1 MNESNKT
8 ASTGKP
14 TLWVLLSHLERPDI
28 AFAISTLAWMAE
40 ESGALLECYLHAR
53 RDGRLFARTG
63 STVLGGHHHQQ
74 FNYLCAAFDVRP
86 IVLGSAPL
94 WTSTLDVF
102 GLEPLARADDLP
114 GLYDAILCCTDA
126 TAPDAVLL
134 GPDAP
139 HQVDGQQIDT
149 RPYLFPEIHF
159 RRALGLSVSDIDGL
173 ADRQTAWGH
182 LPVLDVALTSA
193 QRNALRQ
200 SDVKSTPVEDE
211 EFDGYA
217 RFTVRTAER
226 WKKHAR
232 AVAFGDPA
240 AILSQLPRLCREKRV
255 AVYAPT
261 VRMAPAD
268 VKVSE
273 YTEATSAVVHQV
285 ADLAEQLGDRRI
297 IGRQTCDGD
306 ILTWSRRGVAIEIID
321 PNRPAFPVV
330 ATREHRWAQSEV
342 PFDADEPD
350 DAELER
356 WADEGKI
363 LTSLVWHSGEPAHNE
378 AMLNLFDLAAR
389 TGVKMGMG
397 VLLSRY
403 RTCPQQW
410 EMLSVPREAG
420 GVRGLIE
427 PLLHCGGMGI
437 LAEAQCPPDLLAEHC
452 FRALEGIEKIA
463 GPSGRPRGYYAF
475 LDTDLQTLTKPSPG
489 AWDAIASTRLQYVI
503 SSMSP
508 GRNRLLHHD
517 GNFVVINQT
526 SRSICPA
533 SPFVRV
539 TTVEDF
545 TEYAP
550 KTRPGW
556 LIGALDAPV
565 VAFDSYIW
573 RHGRRFLDIVEFLAG
588 NDAFVN
594 VLPCTIARYARILE
608 RKKFLPSRSGPE
620 AWSLS

>member
-1 MNESNKT
+1 MSRP
-8 ASTGKP
+8 A
-14 TLWVLLSHLERPDI
+14 LWMLISHLDRPDV
-28 AFAISTLAWMAE
+28 AFAMPTLAWMAE
-40 ESGALLECYLHAR
+40 EQQALFECYLHAQ

-86 IVLGSAPL
+86 IVLGSASL
-94 WTSTLDVF
+94 WASTLDVF
-102 GLEPLARADDLP
+102 GLEPIAKADDLP
-114 GLYDAILCCTDA
+114 GLYDAILRRTDG
-126 TAPDAVLL
+126 TGPDAVLL
-134 GPDAP
+134 GPDTP

-149 RPYLFPEIHF
+149 RPYLFPEIYF
-159 RRALGLSVSDIDGL
+159 RRALGLSVSNIDRL

-193 QRNALRQ
+193 QRDAVRQ
-200 SDVKSTPVEDE
+200 SGVKSTPVEE
-211 EFDGYA
+211 EELDGYA
-217 RFTVRTAER
+217 RFTMRTAER

-261 VRMAPAD
+261 VRMTPAE

-273 YTEATSAVVHQV
+273 YTEASSAIVHQV
-285 ADLAEQLGDRRI
+285 ADLAEQLGDCKI

-306 ILTWSRRGVAIEIID
+306 ILAWSRRGVAIEIID

-330 ATREHRWAQSEV
+330 AEREHRWAQIEV

-350 DAELER
+350 DDTLER
-356 WADEGKI
+356 WANEGKI

-410 EMLSVPREAG
+410 EMLSVPPEDG

-437 LAEAQCPPDLLAEHC
+437 LAEADCPPDRLAEHC
-452 FRALEGIEKIA
+452 RRSLDGIRDIA
-463 GPSGRPRGYYAF
+463 GPAGTPRGYYAF
-475 LDTDLQTLTKPSPG
+475 LDTDLETLQRPSPQ
-489 AWDAIASTRLQYVI
+489 AWNSIAAAGLEYVV
-503 SSMSP
+503 SSMKP
-508 GRNRLLHHD
+508 GRNRILHQHGD
-517 GNFVVINQT
+517 FTVVNQS

-533 SPFVRV
+533 SPFVRI

-565 VAFDSYIW
+565 IAFDSYVW
-573 RHGRRFLDIVEFLAG
+573 QHGRRFIDIVEFLTG

-594 VLPCTIARYARILE
+594 VLPCTIARYARILQR
-608 RKKFLPSRSGPE
+608 RKLLPSCSGPE
-620 AWSLS
+620 AWSLPWSPGQ